1 MKITVDK
8 ELTTLAGAE
17 KVKADIKEFK
27 ARYTAGDLW
36 REFFEQTGIDLP
48 SWNYEIL
55 QITGQ
60 AFPRGIIDDE
70 TQFSLKIIAKGFYEF
85 YEIKFYCDSNLNVD
99 TRDFN
104 DICSGSTSNRKL
116 YSIERYVKQ

>member
-36 REFFEQTGIDLP
+36 REFF
-48 SWNYEIL
+48 
-55 QITGQ
+55 
-60 AFPRGIIDDE
+60 
-70 TQFSLKIIAKGFYEF
+70 
-85 YEIKFYCDSNLNVD
+85 
-99 TRDFN
+99 
-104 DICSGSTSNRKL
+104 
-116 YSIERYVKQ
+116 

>member
-36 REFFEQTGIDLP
+36 REFFDQTGIDCP
-48 SWNYEIL
+48 WNCEIL
-55 QITGQ
+55 QVTGD
-60 AFPRGIIDDE
+60 AFPGGTFYDNE

-85 YEIKFYCDSNLNVD
+85 YEINFYCDSNLKVD
-99 TRDFN
+99 TRDFK
-104 DICSGSTSNRKL
+104 DICSGSTSSRKL
-116 YSIERYVKQ
+116 YSVERYVKQ